1 MTVEEM
7 KDVIVSLQ
15 SRVQELESK
24 KYCECADEEVAG
36 PINATVTYKTTP
48 RQVFVTNYDE
58 DDECLTCSA

>member
-7 KDVIVSLQ
+7 KDVIVYLQ

-24 KYCECADEEVAG
+24 KYCECADEVEG
-36 PINATVTYKTTP
+36 PTNATVTYKTTP

>member
-24 KYCECADEEVAG
+24 KYCECADEEAG
-36 PINATVTYKTTP
+36 PTDATVTYKTTP